1 MKLALVTGGLRRLGA
16 AIAGRLAEQGY
27 ALALHGH
34 GSAEP
39 EAELAGTLERLGTR
53 WAAFAADL
61 SSAAGV
67 EALLPAVEE
76 AFGRAPE
83 LLVNNAALFLEDD
96 WRSATMES
104 MLAHYSVNTAA
115 GVRLAC
121 ALAECLGSEGRG
133 VVVNILDQRVAS
145 PHGDQLSYTLSKQ
158 ALAAATRTLARA
170 LAPRLRVCGVA
181 PGLTLPTADYGPRQ
195 VERLAEMMP
204 LGRLPGPGD
213 VADAVLYLAG
223 AESVTGQT
231 LFVDGGAWLESF
243 ERDFV
248 HIGRQGREAPE

>member
-34 GSAEP
+34 GGGEP
-39 EAELAGTLERLGTR
+39 EAELAGILERHGTR

-61 SSAAGV
+61 ASAAGV

-76 AFGRAPE
+76 AFGQPPDV
-83 LLVNNAALFLEDD
+83 LVNNAALFREDD

-104 MLAHYSVNTAA
+104 MVAHYAVNAAA

-121 ALAECLGSEGRG
+121 ALAERGGSGRRG
-133 VVVNILDQRVAS
+133 VVVNIVDQRVVR

-158 ALAAATRTLARA
+158 AAAEATRTLARA
-170 LAPRLRVCGVA
+170 LAPRLRVCAVA
-181 PGLTLPTADYGPRQ
+181 PGLTMPTADYKADQ
-195 VERLAEMMP
+195 VDRLAAAMP
-204 LGRLPGPGD
+204 LRRLPRPRD
-213 VADAVLYLAG
+213 VADAVLYLVE
-223 AESVTGQT
+223 AEATTGQL

-248 HIGRQGREAPE
+248 YLET